1 MRISFLSSVSFP
13 GESGLAEAYSWWS
26 PIQSS
31 LLIPQA
37 SHSIM
42 RQPMSGIPSNLHAL
56 RGGSGSLS
64 LVVSCLVL
72 LPIPQEVLSQGSLGG
87 CLEAYSWWSP
97 LWSSSLLL
105 RHPTKTSGIPLNPE
119 AYLQILRLLCKSS
132 GILLSPQASREW
144 GQGAYSW

>member
-1 MRISFLSSVSFP
+1 MVPYSVFFANSSGIPFNHEAAHEILMHTI
-13 GESGLAEAYSWWS
+13 ESSGT
-26 PIQSS
+26 PC
-31 LLIPQA
+31 QA
-37 SHSIM
+37 SHQILM
-42 RQPMSGIPSNLHAL
+42 HW
-56 RGGSGSLS
+56 GGSGSLS

-72 LPIPQEVLSQGSLGG
+72 FPIPQEVLSQGSLGG

-97 LWSSSLLL
+97 LWSSSLFL